1 MTAGGR
7 EEGGAEQAARTPR
20 PRVSV
25 IVPTRNRRE
34 MTTELVL
41 ALWEQTLPHDQY
53 EIIVLDNR
61 STDGTAE
68 RMRELAARSPCA
80 MTFHVMPENRGPA
93 RSRNTGA
100 QMARADILAFTD
112 SDCMPVANWL
122 ELGLPA
128 FDAPDVAIASG
139 SILYRPGSTITF
151 FTRATGEVRGQA
163 HPTFSWTNTF
173 YRRSVFLEM
182 GGSDESLCYSQF
194 GNAAVD
200 CGDTDLAWRI
210 LEAGHRSAFVSD
222 ATVYTQLEN
231 LPPQKWLLE
240 LSRMFVVP
248 ALIRRHPQLRAKI
261 LHHRVFLY
269 PWSEPFLLAVLG
281 AVLALAWHPVGLA
294 LALPWLH
301 WTVTAGGG
309 KVSIARLPRIAARI
323 VLLTTRQAITVA
335 IMLYGSLRFR
345 ALVL

>member
-1 MTAGGR
+1 MK
-7 EEGGAEQAARTPR
+7 
-20 PRVSV
+20 
-25 IVPTRNRRE
+25 
-34 MTTELVL
+34 
-41 ALWEQTLPHDQY
+41 
-53 EIIVLDNR
+53 
-61 STDGTAE
+61 
-68 RMRELAARSPCA
+68 
-80 MTFHVMPENRGPA
+80 
-93 RSRNTGA
+93 
-100 QMARADILAFTD
+100 ILAFETSGEAGSVALRCGLETHSLVLETGPAQSATVLQRVSKLLAD
-112 SDCMPVANWL
+112 ASCRVGDLDGIAFSAGPGAFTGLRLGCGLAQGLAMGAGIGVVPVGTLDALAAQVVDGIVVAAIDARMGELYWAGFHCLGGMPVANWL

-248 ALIRRHPQLRAKI
+248 ALFTVVWRLARRA
-261 LHHRVFLY
+261 
-269 PWSEPFLLAVLG
+269 
-281 AVLALAWHPVGLA
+281 
-294 LALPWLH
+294 
-301 WTVTAGGG
+301 
-309 KVSIARLPRIAARI
+309 
-323 VLLTTRQAITVA
+323 
-335 IMLYGSLRFR
+335 
-345 ALVL
+345 